1 MGMWTTDNQDT
12 LSDVLRAFSDAAR
25 LNYGSHSFEA
35 GYLQSVIISMLPVRN
50 MGYRA
55 QGVTQ
60 DQIEETFQA
69 LHDLLEASRINRTVA
84 SKIGSELI
92 RLQDMLESA
101 MELDPVD
108 F

>member
-1 MGMWTTDNQDT
+1 
-12 LSDVLRAFSDAAR
+12 
-25 LNYGSHSFEA
+25 
-35 GYLQSVIISMLPVRN
+35 

-69 LHDLLEASRINRTVA
+69 LHDLLEASRINGVVA

-92 RLQDMLESA
+92 RLQDMLECA